1 MTGAAAAGAARISEF
16 GKYEGYSEATWDGA
30 QRTSD
35 YLTLPGGARLAYDL
49 ILPTRK
55 GVPAGEPLPVLFKYT
70 PYLRRFTIFDEQG
83 KNKIGDLFE
92 MKWWERALLQLRYWA
107 TDEGRYM
114 DALFRTRW
122 LDRMVKH
129 GYAVIVVERS
139 GTGASFGI
147 ANLSHEAGA
156 READEIL
163 DWIARQKWSN
173 GRVGMYGDSFQAMVQ
188 LAAASTAN
196 PHLKA
201 TSSGLQIWK
210 GRRDLSLRRSRQPI
224 GHSRLPERRLVRHLY
239 QGRDP
244 AVQQSHGS
252 QAPDGSPDRPQP
264 GRRKR
269 RRPGLRGGGA
279 PLVRPLAQG
288 RRQRHP
294 ERAAHPLL
302 HDGQP
307 EKAGLEV
314 FRGLAAGQ
322 SRFDALVFRGR
333 PLRNREFGQ

>member
-1 MTGAAAAGAARISEF
+1 LRHIKVIARLRLFFNQPLPTHVMSWLASKQTTRLREVVRSGLLALVAAGLVLAMTGAAAAGAARISEF

-188 LAAASTAN
+188 LADRIHRQSAPEGDFKRLADLEGPPRSIPSSIAST
-196 PHLKA
+196 
-201 TSSGLQIWK
+201 
-210 GRRDLSLRRSRQPI
+210 
-224 GHSRLPERRLVRHLY
+224 
-239 QGRDP
+239 
-244 AVQQSHGS
+244 
-252 QAPDGSPDRPQP
+252 DRAFP
-264 GRRKR
+264 
-269 RRPGLRGGGA
+269 
-279 PLVRPLAQG
+279 
-288 RRQRHP
+288 
-294 ERAAHPLL
+294 
-302 HDGQP
+302 
-307 EKAGLEV
+307 
-314 FRGLAAGQ
+314 FT
-322 SRFDALVFRGR
+322 
-333 PLRNREFGQ
+333 

>member
-156 READEIL
+156 RRRRRDPRLDRAAEVVQRPGRHVRRFVPGDGAAGRRIHRQSAPEGDFKRLADLEGPPRSIPSS
-163 DWIARQKWSN
+163 I
-173 GRVGMYGDSFQAMVQ
+173 
-188 LAAASTAN
+188 AST
-196 PHLKA
+196 
-201 TSSGLQIWK
+201 
-210 GRRDLSLRRSRQPI
+210 
-224 GHSRLPERRLVRHLY
+224 
-239 QGRDP
+239 
-244 AVQQSHGS
+244 
-252 QAPDGSPDRPQP
+252 DRAFP
-264 GRRKR
+264 
-269 RRPGLRGGGA
+269 
-279 PLVRPLAQG
+279 
-288 RRQRHP
+288 
-294 ERAAHPLL
+294 
-302 HDGQP
+302 
-307 EKAGLEV
+307 
-314 FRGLAAGQ
+314 FT
-322 SRFDALVFRGR
+322 
-333 PLRNREFGQ
+333 